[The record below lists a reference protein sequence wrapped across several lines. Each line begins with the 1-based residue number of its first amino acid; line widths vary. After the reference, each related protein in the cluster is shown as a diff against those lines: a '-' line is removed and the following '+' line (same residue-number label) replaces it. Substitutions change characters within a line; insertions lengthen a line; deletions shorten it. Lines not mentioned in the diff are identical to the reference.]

1 MVIKA
6 NQMQT
11 EHREKMRGGEGT
23 VNLLGAVPPEF
34 LPQKCRLFSVVTL
47 DKGCS
52 IGRHTHEGETEFFYV
67 LQGQGVLDDNGT
79 ITALNQGDCSIC
91 RSGEY
96 HGIANEKDT
105 PLKFVAA
112 IIRD

>member
-1 MVIKA
+1 MVIKDK
-6 NQMQT
+6 QMQT
-11 EHREKMRGGEGT
+11 EHRENMRGGEGT
-23 VNLLGAVPPEF
+23 VNLLGVVPSEY

-47 DKGCS
+47 EKGCS
-52 IGRHTHEGETEFFYV
+52 IGRHMHEDESEFFYV

-79 ITALNQGDCSIC
+79 ITAFNAGDCSIC
-91 RSGEY
+91 RSGEF
-96 HGIANEKDT
+96 HGIANENDT

>member
-6 NQMQT
+6 EQMSTVQ
-11 EHREKMRGGEGT
+11 RDKMRSGDGT
-23 VNLLGAVPPEF
+23 VDLLGLVPPEH

-47 DKGCS
+47 EMGCS
-52 IGRHTHEGETEFFYV
+52 IGRHSHEGETEIFYV

-79 ITALNQGDCSIC
+79 ITTLNAGDCSIC
-91 RSGEY
+91 RSGEA
-96 HGIANEKDT
+96 HGIANEKET

-112 IIRD
+112 IILD